1 MINECFSLLPPQNL
15 ILIDIAHDRA
25 TTQTF
30 VQKPLILAM
39 PLSLQCSPNA
49 PGTQCEQQDPTQPH
63 QTPHADRERAQ
74 RSSQEGDLKRSLC
87 FAFLEK
93 MQGEPCSR
101 HCKHQALMLHPTWRQ
116 LPFNCNSSVHLSP
129 DTDQAG
135 HRSFP
140 HSAPTQVS
148 STAVS
153 HLHAMCSQGTAQT
166 PCFAMLLPN
175 IVIYFFP

>member
-101 HCKHQALMLHPTWRQ
+101 HCKHQALMLHPHLATASLQ
-116 LPFNCNSSVHLSP
+116 LQQLC
-129 DTDQAG
+129 
-135 HRSFP
+135 SFVP
-140 HSAPTQVS
+140 
-148 STAVS
+148 
-153 HLHAMCSQGTAQT
+153 
-166 PCFAMLLPN
+166 
-175 IVIYFFP
+175 